1 MAIDERNI
9 VVGGLYKTHTN
20 QERVVLEIKDDE
32 VKYASRGGNVEN
44 KFDHMQKA
52 KLITF
57 AGACS
62 EKIKDLPSDEFNK
75 IRQLFVDRKLI

>member
-32 VKYASRGGNVEN
+32 VKYAPRGGNVEN
-44 KFDHMQKA
+44 KF
-52 KLITF
+52 
-57 AGACS
+57 
-62 EKIKDLPSDEFNK
+62 EIKMYRNSRYL
-75 IRQLFVDRKLI
+75 RKRGNNGIK